1 VRERT
6 TTKERGNTMS
16 FNLKV
21 ILISQLILIVGL
33 MLNPLAFTAISIPVL
48 NIMFLVFMSIIDT
61 TTKERGNR

>member
-1 VRERT
+1 
-6 TTKERGNTMS
+6 MS